1 MTPEKARARA
11 IRVAETLDKAAKTV
25 NIDFIGGYGALVQK
39 GFTPGSRVLI
49 DAIPTA
55 LSSTDRVC
63 SCVNIAST
71 KAGINV
77 DAARIMGRVVNETAD
92 YTAHKNGIA
101 CARLVT
107 FANAP
112 DDNPFMA
119 GAYHGVSEPET
130 TVNVGISGPGVIR
143 EVVERSNDRDFRA
156 LFEVIK
162 QTAFKITRVGEL
174 IGREVAKRL
183 AVKFNIVDLSLAP
196 TPRKGDSIADIIE
209 AMGIEYCGAPGSTA
223 ALALLTDAVKKG
235 GSMAASMVGGL
246 SGAFIPV
253 SEDAGMVEAAMA
265 NALSIEKLE
274 AMTSVSSVGLDMI
287 AIPGDTSPET
297 ISAIMLD
304 TMAIGVLNNKP
315 AGVRL
320 IPVPGK
326 TVGDVVEFGGLFG
339 ATVIMPI
346 SRFNSSYF
354 VKRNGQIPPPIS
366 SLRS

>member
-1 MTPEKARARA
+1 M
-11 IRVAETLDKAAKTV
+11 
-25 NIDFIGGYGALVQK
+25 
-39 GFTPGSRVLI
+39 
-49 DAIPTA
+49 
-55 LSSTDRVC
+55 
-63 SCVNIAST
+63 
-71 KAGINV
+71 
-77 DAARIMGRVVNETAD
+77 MGRVVNETAD
-92 YTAHKNGIA
+92 HTASKDGVA

-143 EVVERSNDRDFRA
+143 EVVERNSDRDFRS
-156 LFEVIK
+156 LSEVIK
-162 QTAFKITRVGEL
+162 QTAFKITRIGEL

-183 AVKFNIVDLSLAP
+183 GVKFNIIDLSLAP
-196 TPRKGDSIADIIE
+196 TPKSGDSIANIIE

-235 GSMAASMVGGL
+235 GSMAASFVGGL

-253 SEDAGMVEAAMA
+253 SEDAGMVAAA
-265 NALSIEKLE
+265 RAQALSIEKLE

-287 AIPGDTSPET
+287 AIPGDTTPET
-297 ISAIMLD
+297 IAAIILD
-304 TMAIGVLNNKP
+304 EMAIGVLNNKP

-326 TVGDVVEFGGLFG
+326 KAGDFVEFGGLFG
-339 ATVIMPI
+339 TTVVMSV
-346 SRFNSSYF
+346 SRFTSTRF